1 MKNRNEERKRRFR
14 SLTLNLSSQKARTTI
29 VTMGLATSVFSIFIG
44 VVAVQL
50 IAGGSSKGLAGRI
63 LHSISAHSL
72 SGVMSQELPMY
83 ASIAPTPTLADSS
96 ASPKGLSNMLLYL
109 FTDIDAGNPLT
120 MLGFQVPGMAVSD
133 FRLLTPDPSYTTP
146 PSDEHASKDA
156 PPPNLNAKPRE
167 KADDSEKP
175 PVNNNEP
182 LVYIYHSHN
191 RESFLPDLKPG
202 TKADNAYDAKLNI
215 EQAGGAMRDELEK
228 DGVPTLQTL
237 VDYWS
242 VGDFDNAY
250 DFSRP
255 TIQKVLSEHKNL
267 QLIFDIHRDS
277 LPREKTT
284 TTINGV
290 DYSMVY
296 FIVGGG
302 NNPHAEKNQATAT
315 KLHEYLKAKY
325 PTLSKGVWMKGPAP
339 YDTRYN
345 QDLDPNMVLI
355 EIGGPGNSLEE
366 EKRTAKVL
374 ADVIAQYL
382 KDIDALSPEVKVSAE
397 QPTKQQQDAAKRQEQ
412 KQAGTGN

>member
-29 VTMGLATSVFSIFIG
+29 VTMGLATAVFSIFVG

-72 SGVMSQELPMY
+72 NGVMSQELPMY
-83 ASIAPTPTLADSS
+83 ASIAPTPTLADST
-96 ASPKGLSNMLLYL
+96 ASPRGLSNMLLYL

-133 FRLLTPDPSYTTP
+133 FKLLTPDPSYTTP
-146 PSDEHASKDA
+146 PSDEHAAKDA

-167 KADDSEKP
+167 KVEDVQ

-191 RESFLPDLKPG
+191 RESFLPDLKAG
-202 TKADNAYDAKLNI
+202 TKADNAYDAKINI
-215 EQAGGAMRDELEK
+215 EQAGGAMKQELEK
-228 DGVPTLQTL
+228 AGVPTLQTL

-250 DFSRP
+250 DYSRP
-255 TIQKVLSEHKNL
+255 TVQKVLSEHKNIK
-267 QLIFDIHRDS
+267 LIFDIHRDS

-302 NNPHAEKNQATAT
+302 NNPHSEQNAATAT
-315 KLHEYLKAKY
+315 KLHDYLKEKY
-325 PTLSKGVWMKGPAP
+325 PSLSKGVWVKGPAP

-355 EIGGPGNSLEE
+355 EIGGPGNSIEE
-366 EKRTAKVL
+366 EKRTATVM

-382 KDIDALSPEVKVSAE
+382 KDINALSPEVKV
-397 QPTKQQQDAAKRQEQ
+397 TKEMQDSQQRQEQ
-412 KQAGTGN
+412 RTQTGN